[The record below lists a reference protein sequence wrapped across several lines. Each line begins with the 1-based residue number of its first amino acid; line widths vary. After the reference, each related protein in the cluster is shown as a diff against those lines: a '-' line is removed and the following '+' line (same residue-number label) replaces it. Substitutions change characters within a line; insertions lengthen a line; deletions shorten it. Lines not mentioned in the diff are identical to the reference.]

1 MSADTNSQ
9 LCEIWG
15 KCVYQLL
22 GTSCIKFCFHQTTS
36 ELLLYSSNG
45 FMPCLCC
52 GKVSRNP
59 IGCLLSLVAF
69 FFPSNLGGRN
79 HAIIQW
85 WFAWATCKWLIFSY
99 FSPVLFAKKMFF
111 PLVHLD
117 IVSAGLLF
125 DYLFSS
131 HVLCLPIAECK
142 LHQLHSKNNFRN
154 AFTL

>member
-36 ELLLYSSNG
+36 ELLLYSKQWFHALFVLGKGFSKSHWLPSESCCIFFPKQFRGKKSCNHSMMVCVSNLY
-45 FMPCLCC
+45 MVDCQ
-52 GKVSRNP
+52 
-59 IGCLLSLVAF
+59 LLSSGFV
-69 FFPSNLGGRN
+69 
-79 HAIIQW
+79 
-85 WFAWATCKWLIFSY
+85 C
-99 FSPVLFAKKMFF
+99 KKMFF
-111 PLVHLD
+111 PFVHLG

-142 LHQLHSKNNFRN
+142 LHQAS
-154 AFTL
+154 